1 VYFFGGKQTEGQA
14 DMKAILGG
22 KGANLAEM
30 GNIGVPVPPGFTVTT
45 EACDYY
51 SKHGHKHPAGMMGQ
65 VRKNLAKLEKLMGK
79 KLGDAKDPLLVSV
92 RSGAAVSMP
101 GMMDTVL
108 NLGLND
114 KSVLGFAE
122 KTGNERAAW
131 DSFRRFIDMF
141 GDVVMGPT
149 TGLTHEHFEHAMAAV
164 KKKYNAKLD
173 TELTADQLKELCGEY
188 EKVYKKHV
196 GKAFPQDPMVQ
207 LEHAINAVFGSW
219 DSERAVKYRQINK
232 ITGLIGTAVNVQ
244 TMAFGNMG
252 DSSGTGV
259 AFTRNPA
266 TGDAHPMGEYLIN
279 AQGED
284 VVAGIRT
291 PSHLD
296 DMPKE
301 KDSVWKKAHGELTAI
316 MKKLEKHY
324 KDMQDVEFTVQEGK
338 LFMLQTRT
346 GKRTGLAAVKMA
358 TDMVKEKLIKPQD
371 AIKRIEGDHLNQL
384 LFPIFDPKA
393 ETKAKHDELDQV
405 YGLPAGPGAAAGKVV
420 FTAAEAEAAVRKDKS
435 ARVILVRHETSPE
448 DVGGMWAAQGILTST
463 GGMTSHAVVVARGWG
478 KCCVCGAGALNIDY
492 QKKQITVG
500 KVVIKEGQYISV
512 NGSTGAVYC
521 ADKKDV
527 DLPNTASPVVAAV
540 VDGKAWAKKHAIYK
554 MYKQVSDWADRFRK
568 INVRTNADTP
578 ADAAAARAFGA
589 EGIGLTRTEHMF
601 FEGDRILAV
610 REFILAEETEGRV
623 KAISKLLPY
632 QRKDFEGIFKAMNGL
647 PVTIRLL
654 DPPLHEFVPHDAK
667 GQKEMAKRIGVSARK
682 VADRVK
688 ALHEFNPMLGH
699 RGCRLSITYPSLCE
713 MQARAI
719 IEAACNVAKKGIKV
733 LPEIMVPL
741 IGTKAELDYLEQI
754 IRRVADEVITE
765 KKKRSKKRF
774 TVNYMVGTMI
784 EIPRACTV
792 ADKVAETAE
801 FFSFGTNDL
810 TQMGFGY
817 SRDDVG
823 VFLPDYLEKKILP
836 GDPFESL
843 DQEGIGT
850 LVKMGIEKGRAT
862 RPKLKVG
869 ICGEHGGE
877 PNSVKFCAAVGMN
890 YVSCSPYRVP
900 IARLAAAQTVLEEEG
915 EKPARPKK
923 KSRKKARKK

>member
-1 VYFFGGKQTEGQA
+1 VAKKYVFFFGGKMTDGQA

-30 GNIGVPVPPGFTVTT
+30 GNIGVPVPPGFTVST

-51 SKHGHKHPAGMMGQ
+51 SKHGHKHPAGMMAQ
-65 VRKNLAKLEKLMGK
+65 VKKELAKLEKLTGK
-79 KLGDAKDPLLVSV
+79 TLDDANDPLLVSV

-108 NLGLND
+108 NLGMND
-114 KSVLGFAE
+114 QSVLGFAK

-141 GDVVMGPT
+141 GNVVMGPT
-149 TGLTHEHFEHAMAAV
+149 TGLEHEHFEEAMAKA
-164 KKKYNAKLD
+164 KKKYKVELD
-173 TELTADQLKELCGEY
+173 TDLTAEQLQELCGEY
-188 EKVYKKHV
+188 AKVYKKHV
-196 GKAFPQDPMVQ
+196 GKPFPQNPMKQ
-207 LEHAINAVFGSW
+207 LELSINAVFGSW
-219 DSERAVKYRQINK
+219 DSDRAIKYRQINK

-244 TMAFGNMG
+244 AMAFGNMG
-252 DSSGTGV
+252 QSSGTGV

-266 TGDAHPMGEYLIN
+266 TGDSHPMGEYLIN

-301 KDSVWKKAHGELTAI
+301 KSPVWRKAYAQLNAI

-324 KDMQDVEFTVQEGK
+324 KDMQDVEFTVQEGV
-338 LFMLQTRT
+338 LYMLQTRT
-346 GKRTGLAAVKMA
+346 GKRTGLAAVKIA
-358 TDMVKEKLIKPQD
+358 TDMVKEKLIKPKD
-371 AIKRIEGDHLNQL
+371 AIKRIEGEHLNQL

-393 ETKAKHDELDQV
+393 ETKAKHDELDRV

-420 FTAAEAEAAVRKDKS
+420 FTAADAEAAIRKDKA

-448 DVGGMWAAQGILTST
+448 DVGGMWAAKGILTST
-463 GGMTSHAVVVARGWG
+463 GGMTSHAAVVARGWG
-478 KCCVCGAGALNIDY
+478 KCCVCGVGALNIDY
-492 QKKQITVG
+492 KKKRITIGSLTV
-500 KVVIKEGQYISV
+500 KEGQYISV

-521 ADKKDV
+521 DNLKDV
-527 DLPNTASPVVAAV
+527 DLPNSASPVVAAV
-540 VDGKAWAKKHAIYK
+540 VDNKAWAKKHAVYG
-554 MYKQVSDWADRFRK
+554 MYKQVSAWADKFRK

-578 ADAAAARAFGA
+578 KDAKAARAFGA

-601 FEGDRILAV
+601 FEGDRIVAV
-610 REFILAEETEGRV
+610 REFILAEDHAGRA
-623 KAISKLLPY
+623 KAIGKLLPY
-632 QRKDFEGIFKAMNGL
+632 QRKDFEGIFKAMDGL
-647 PVTIRLL
+647 AVTIRLL

-667 GQKEMAKRIGVSARK
+667 GQKEMAKVLGVSAKK

-688 ALHEFNPMLGH
+688 SLHEFNPMLGH
-699 RGCRLSITYPSLCE
+699 RGCRLSITYPELCE

-719 IEAACNVAKKGIKV
+719 MEAACNVAKKGIKV

-741 IGTKAELDYLEQI
+741 IGTQAEFVYLEEI
-754 IRRVADEVITE
+754 IRKVAKEVIT
-765 KKKRSKKRF
+765 KKKIKVK
-774 TVNYMVGTMI
+774 YMVGTMI

-817 SRDDVG
+817 SRDDIG
-823 VFLPDYLEKKILP
+823 VFLPDYLDKKVLP
-836 GDPFESL
+836 CDPFESL

-850 LVKMGIEKGRAT
+850 LVKMGIDKGRST
-862 RPKLKVG
+862 NPKLKIG

-900 IARLAAAQTVLEEEG
+900 IARLAAAQAALE
-915 EKPARPKK
+915 A
-923 KSRKKARKK
+923 

>member
-1 VYFFGGKQTEGQA
+1 VGKKYVYFFGGKLTEGKA
-14 DMKAILGG
+14 AMKVLLGG

-30 GNIGVPVPPGFTVTT
+30 GNIGVPVPPGFTIST

-51 SKHGHKHPAGMMGQ
+51 SKHGHKHPPGMMDQ
-65 VRKNLAKLEKLMGK
+65 VKKNLAKLERLTGK
-79 KLGDAKDPLLVSV
+79 KLGDARDPLLVSV

-108 NLGLND
+108 NLGMND
-114 KSVLGFAE
+114 QSVVGFAE
-122 KTGNERAAW
+122 KTCNERAAW

-141 GDVVMGPT
+141 GNVVMGPT
-149 TGLTHEHFEHAMAAV
+149 TGLEHEHFEEAMAKV
-164 KKKYNAKLD
+164 KKKYKAKLD
-173 TELTADQLKELCGEY
+173 TDLTAGQLRELCGEY
-188 EKVYKKHV
+188 EKVYRRHV
-196 GKAFPQDPMVQ
+196 GESFPQDPMKQ
-207 LEHAINAVFGSW
+207 LELSINAVFGSW
-219 DSERAVKYRQINK
+219 DTPRAVKYRQINK
-232 ITGLIGTAVNVQ
+232 ITGLLGTAVNVQ
-244 TMAFGNMG
+244 TMVFGNMG
-252 DSSGTGV
+252 ATSGTGV

-266 TGDAHPMGEYLIN
+266 TGDSHPMGEYLIN

-291 PSHLD
+291 PSQLD
-296 DMPKE
+296 DMAKE
-301 KDSVWKKAHGELTAI
+301 KNPVWKKAHKQLTAI

-324 KDMQDVEFTVQEGK
+324 KDMQDVEFTVQEGV

-358 TDMVKEKLIKPQD
+358 CDMVKEKLIKPAD
-371 AIKRIEGDHLNQL
+371 AVKRVEGDHLNQL
-384 LFPIFDPKA
+384 LFPIFDPKE
-393 ETKAKHDELDQV
+393 ETAAKKKGLDKV
-405 YGLPAGPGAAAGKVV
+405 YGLPAGPGAAAGRVV
-420 FTAAEAEAAVRKDKS
+420 FAAADAEKAVRKDKA

-448 DVGGMWAAQGILTST
+448 DVGGMWAAQGVLTST
-463 GGMTSHAVVVARGWG
+463 GGMTSHAAVVARGWG
-478 KCCVCGAGALNIDY
+478 KCCVAGAGALNIDY
-492 QKKQITVG
+492 KNKQITIG
-500 KVVIKEGQYISV
+500 KVVIKEGQYISL

-521 ADKKDV
+521 DHRKNV

-540 VDGKAWAKKHAIYK
+540 VDGAAWAKRHPIYK
-554 MYKQVSDWADRFRK
+554 MYKQVSGWADKFRK
-568 INVRTNADTP
+568 IGVRTNADTP
-578 ADAAAARAFGA
+578 KDAAAARAFGA

-601 FEGDRILAV
+601 FEGERILAV
-610 REFILAEETEGRV
+610 REFILAEDHASRQ
-623 KAISKLLPY
+623 KAINKLLPY
-632 QRKDFEGIFKAMNGL
+632 QRKDFEGIFKAMDGL

-654 DPPLHEFVPHDAK
+654 DPPLHEFVPHDHA
-667 GQKEMAKRIGVSARK
+667 GQVQMAKRIGVSKKK

-699 RGCRLSITYPSLCE
+699 RGCRLSITYPELCE

-719 IEAACNVAKKGIKV
+719 IEAACNVARKGVAV

-741 IGTKAELDYLEQI
+741 IGTKAEFDYLEEI
-754 IRRVADEVITE
+754 IRQVAEEVIAR
-765 KKKRSKKRF
+765 KKVKVK
-774 TVNYMVGTMI
+774 YLVGTMI

-792 ADKVAETAE
+792 ADKIAETAE

-810 TQMGFGY
+810 TQMGFGF

-823 VFLPDYLEKKILP
+823 VFLPDFLEKKILP

-850 LVKMGIEKGRAT
+850 LVKMGIEKGRST

-877 PNSVKFCAAVGMN
+877 PESVKFCARVGMD

-900 IARLAAAQTVLEEEG
+900 IARLAAAQAALEAKVAKG
-915 EKPARPKK
+915 E
-923 KSRKKARKK
+923 

>member
-1 VYFFGGKQTEGQA
+1 MAKKWVYFFGGKQTEGKA
-14 DMKAILGG
+14 AMKALLGG

-51 SKHGHKHPAGMMGQ
+51 SKHGHKHPPGMMDQ
-65 VRKNLAKLEKLMGK
+65 VKKNLAKLERLIGK

-108 NLGLND
+108 NLGMND
-114 KSVLGFAE
+114 ESVLGFAE

-149 TGLTHEHFEHAMAAV
+149 TGLTHEHFEHAMAKV
-164 KKKYNAKLD
+164 KKKYNAELD
-173 TELTADQLKELCGEY
+173 TELTAEQLQELCGEY
-188 EKVYKKHV
+188 EKVYKQHV
-196 GKAFPQDPMVQ
+196 GVPFPQDPMVQ

-219 DSERAVKYRQINK
+219 DTERAVKYRQINK

-244 TMAFGNMG
+244 TMVFGNMG
-252 DSSGTGV
+252 QTSGTGV

-266 TGDAHPMGEYLIN
+266 TGDPKPMGEYLIN

-291 PSHLD
+291 PSQLA

-301 KDSVWKKAHGELTAI
+301 KNPVWKKAHKQLSAI
-316 MKKLEKHY
+316 MRKLEKHY
-324 KDMQDVEFTVQEGK
+324 RDMQDVEFTVQEGV

-358 TDMVKEKLIKPQD
+358 TDMVKGRLIKPAD
-371 AIKRIEGDHLNQL
+371 AVRRIEGDHLSQL
-384 LFPIFDPKA
+384 LFPIFDPREEA
-393 ETKAKHDELDQV
+393 AAKKKGLDRV

-420 FTAAEAEAAVRKDKS
+420 FTAHAAEAAVRKDAA
-435 ARVILVRHETSPE
+435 ARVVLVRHETSPE
-448 DVGGMWAAQGILTST
+448 DVGGMWAAQGVLTST
-463 GGMTSHAVVVARGWG
+463 GGMTSHAAVVARGWG
-478 KCCVCGAGALNIDY
+478 KCCVAGAGALNIDY
-492 QKKQITVG
+492 KKRQITVG
-500 KVVIKEGQYISV
+500 KVVIQEGQYISL
-512 NGSTGAVYC
+512 NGSAGAVYC
-521 ADKKDV
+521 DDRKGV
-527 DLPNTASPVVAAV
+527 DIPTTASPVVAAV
-540 VDGKAWAKKHAIYK
+540 VDGKAWATKHPIYT
-554 MYKQVSDWADRFRK
+554 MYKQVSAWADRIRK

-610 REFILAEETEGRV
+610 REFILAEDHKSRLQ
-623 KAISKLLPY
+623 AINKLLPY
-632 QRKDFEGIFKAMNGL
+632 QRKDFEGIFKAMDGL

-654 DPPLHEFVPHDAK
+654 DPPLHEFMPHDHK
-667 GQKEMAKRIGVSARK
+667 GQVQMAKRIGVSPKK
-682 VADRVK
+682 VAERVK

-713 MQARAI
+713 MQTRAI
-719 IEAACNVAKKGIKV
+719 IEAACNVAKRGVKV

-741 IGTKAELDYLEQI
+741 IGTKAEFDYLEEI
-754 IRRVADEVITE
+754 IRRVAEAVIAR
-765 KKKRSKKRF
+765 KKVKVK
-774 TVNYMVGTMI
+774 YMVGTMI
-784 EIPRACTV
+784 EIPRACMV
-792 ADKVAETAE
+792 ADKIAETAE

-823 VFLPDYLEKKILP
+823 VFLPDYLDKKILP
-836 GDPFESL
+836 GDPFDAL
-843 DQEGIGT
+843 DQEGIGV
-850 LVKMGIEKGRAT
+850 LVRMGIEKGRST

-877 PNSVKFCAAVGMN
+877 PNSVKFCAAAGMN

-900 IARLAAAQTVLEEEG
+900 IARLAAAQAALE
-915 EKPARPKK
+915 AKK
-923 KSRKKARKK
+923 